1 MCTTTTAPAA
11 TKTWTR
17 RIIWSCKCGLVRAHD
32 YTATARLTRF
42 DAARVLATYSEPVL
56 TREVDG
62 RIRDVSWD
70 AKCPCG
76 RQRKSAT
83 VKGVRSAHVCDA
95 RCEAATGGHCE
106 CSCGGKNHGKAHM
119 G

>member
-1 MCTTTTAPAA
+1 MCTATTAPAA

-32 YTATARLTRF
+32 YTA
-42 DAARVLATYSEPVL
+42 VATFMFTDKRSGVHKYSEPRL
-56 TREVDG
+56 SREVDG
-62 RIRDVSWD
+62 RARDVSWD